1 MVTVLRLEGGA
12 FSLENQM
19 ILPRAVRLDFR
30 VVLETRDLL
39 QGGYL
44 VLCALAGF

>member
-12 FSLENQM
+12 FTLANQT
-19 ILPRAVRLDFR
+19 ILPRAERLDFR
-30 VVLETRDLL
+30 VVLGTRDLL
-39 QGGYL
+39 RAGYL